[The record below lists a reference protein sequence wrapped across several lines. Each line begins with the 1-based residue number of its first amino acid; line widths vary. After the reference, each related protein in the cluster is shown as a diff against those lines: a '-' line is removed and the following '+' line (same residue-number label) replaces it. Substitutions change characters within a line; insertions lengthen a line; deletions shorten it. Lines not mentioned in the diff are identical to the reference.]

1 MYQDQD
7 NVKVRKRLC
16 LHNVIDIH
24 VSRPN
29 NVKVRKRLCLHNAI
43 DIHVSRPR

>member
-16 LHNVIDIH
+16 LHNVINIHVSIVGKPVCLHNVIDVH
-24 VSRPN
+24 VSRPL
-29 NVKVRKRLCLHNAI
+29 KHK
-43 DIHVSRPR
+43 D